1 MDNIQYDKNSNDTC
15 IFCSHT
21 YSIHYSNDIH
31 GLGSI
36 DIKDVRSEAPTSIL
50 LVEVSVLVRVIGLI
64 KPIINLLFVNT

>member
-36 DIKDVRSEAPTSIL
+36 DIKDVRSGCTYINP
-50 LVEVSVLVRVIGLI
+50 VSGGQCSCQGYRPN
-64 KPIINLLFVNT
+64 KAYH

>member
-36 DIKDVRSEAPTSIL
+36 DIKDVRSGCTYIDP
-50 LVEVSVLVRVIGLI
+50 VSGG
-64 KPIINLLFVNT
+64 